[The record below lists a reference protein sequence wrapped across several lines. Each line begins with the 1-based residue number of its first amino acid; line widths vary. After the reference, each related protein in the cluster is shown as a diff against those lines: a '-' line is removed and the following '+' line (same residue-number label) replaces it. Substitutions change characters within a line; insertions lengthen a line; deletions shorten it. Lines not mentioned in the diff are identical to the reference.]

1 MTINKLYQNDVEEQY
16 AVKKKKVY
24 QIWRTIF
31 RIFIIFSTVV
41 MFINMILL
49 MFGLCFFRLL
59 TIINEGARPPTLLN
73 IGIMAE
79 TGAAISLDSLSQ
91 SHNDLLIAKGFSERI
106 IRDYY
111 ADNLPITNIDE
122 ASFTAS
128 EISEETLKFGA
139 VPSFSPI
146 VLDVSYPEREPAI
159 NTFYTRTDVTSTN

>member
-1 MTINKLYQNDVEEQY
+1 MTINKLYQNDIEEQY

-79 TGAAISLDSLSQ
+79 TGAAISLDALS
-91 SHNDLLIAKGFSERI
+91 
-106 IRDYY
+106 
-111 ADNLPITNIDE
+111 
-122 ASFTAS
+122 
-128 EISEETLKFGA
+128 
-139 VPSFSPI
+139 
-146 VLDVSYPEREPAI
+146 
-159 NTFYTRTDVTSTN
+159 